1 MKIVVDADACPV
13 WRIAAREGRR
23 RHIPVVMVSDTAHR
37 LEGEFLHVV
46 VDQGR
51 ESADCRIANL
61 LQPGDLA
68 ITQDYGVAALALAR
82 GARALARAG
91 VRRVLTAPEFPC
103 WETLIQAGL
112 RPVESEAFCQAL
124 AAPLAL
130 AALEWQGR
138 PPTLACVR
146 LSGRRVS
153 APLARAA
160 EVLCPRVGRLAVD
173 AGEEGRELAAWL
185 RAEFGAAIQPPEAG
199 GADVTLCFGP
209 DPAPGRTVFRL
220 CGPRPDLAGFLP
232 APAGSSLPDGLDRIP
247 LLALLWETGR
257 LPWERVRILPPNAK

>member
-1 MKIVVDADACPV
+1 MAGGPAYALWEVRAAVIGIVELTGERGRWPGLEEERLFGLRCLRASVPAGEGMK
-13 WRIAAREGRR
+13 ENRR
-23 RHIPVVMVSDTAHR
+23 LRRV
-37 LEGEFLHVV
+37 
-46 VDQGR
+46 
-51 ESADCRIANL
+51 
-61 LQPGDLA
+61 
-68 ITQDYGVAALALAR
+68 AR

-160 EVLCPRVGRLAVD
+160 ETLCPRVGRLAVD

-199 GADVTLCFGP
+199 GADVALCFGP

-232 APAGSSLPDGLDRIP
+232 APAGSRLPAGLDRIP